1 METREVHLSLLLKM
15 QDQVRYLKEA
25 FMQFGYTC
33 ETTAMRVNGLF
44 EILSEIDEL
53 KEDDT

>member
-1 METREVHLSLLLKM
+1 
-15 QDQVRYLKEA
+15 
-25 FMQFGYTC
+25 MQFGYTC